1 MQFADEISV
10 IVTAIT
16 PVLEVRASVP
26 LAIAVFKMSIWK
38 SVILSLVGNVGA
50 AIFLPLI
57 LNIVES
63 SLVSFPR
70 IASFMNW
77 WSRRAEKAF
86 NHKYRALGVLGLAVF
101 VGIPLPGTGVWTGAV
116 AAWILRMKKS
126 ESIFALSIGAVIATF
141 AMVVITLGVTET
153 VRNIFG

>member
-77 WSRRAEKAF
+77 
-86 NHKYRALGVLGLAVF
+86 
-101 VGIPLPGTGVWTGAV
+101 
-116 AAWILRMKKS
+116 
-126 ESIFALSIGAVIATF
+126 
-141 AMVVITLGVTET
+141 
-153 VRNIFG
+153 